1 MATAF
6 EDVPVDLE
14 QYHTDYPVPDQSVKF
29 RLRKKFIDHYADQQ
43 PNWGFGGMGKV
54 VYLTRYSRPVPDED
68 RNEFWFETVQRVVEG
83 TFSLLK
89 RHARKNGLPWNERK
103 MNLKAQNM
111 YRDIF
116 EFLWTPPG
124 RGLWA
129 MGTSLT
135 EEKGVYMSLFNC
147 AFVSTAEKRGDNT
160 LPYAYMMDASMLGVG
175 VGFDVHEGSRRILGP
190 VTFPEPETY
199 DYVIPDT
206 REGWVNS
213 LRLLM
218 HAYMKRTPMPSFDY
232 SEIREKGK
240 PIKGFGGVSSGPEP
254 LKMLHHHV
262 KDILSLRVGERLTER
277 DVTDIMNRIGQC
289 VIAGNV
295 RRCLPEGTIVHTSE
309 GLLPIEDVKPGMLAK
324 TSEGF
329 VEVTEM
335 VDQGKQE
342 IVEIDSQLGTF
353 KCTPDHRIAVLTAV
367 GTYEWKQ
374 AQELREGDRM
384 VFVDEVSPGTDTEFP
399 DWSYDKPLGSTTC
412 TDITIPELDVDSAW
426 FMGVFHGDGYV
437 YPNFGADENNG
448 HGGFNAHTSIA
459 CDSTHKTMIER
470 VKKQMERFGVNIH
483 MYGPRKD
490 DHSIKVRAQS
500 KQLTW
505 YLAQFKEANTEIKV
519 PEFILR
525 GRPEI
530 RAGYLAGLFDADGS
544 ATSRPTIAVS
554 SVYKSFLEEVQA
566 VYASLGIPTRLRL
579 HRPAK
584 GNWQALYRLQLVG
597 EKAISQFEELVATYS
612 DKYFNSSKTTRS
624 QNDYSFPSEWMQD
637 TATKRVGASRSW
649 SKNSKNK
656 TVATHEDIDDV
667 TVKLVPVEVHEVRH
681 TGEVVH
687 TYDISVPDAKEF
699 VAGPGLL
706 VHNTA
711 QIALGSANSDEFLDL
726 KNYEKNPE
734 RAPYGW
740 ASNNSV
746 KASIGMDY
754 DRVAERSRINGE
766 PGYVWLDNFRRFGR
780 MGEVMPDYG
789 VKGLNPCG
797 EIGLHD
803 YELCNVPEIFLSN
816 HNSKEQFGVSCEYAT
831 LYGKAV
837 SLTRTHWEQANQAML
852 SNRRLGVSVTG
863 VTQFIS
869 DKGIERT
876 ANFLDYGYDVIQAT
890 DAELSNEFS
899 VPRSIRTTSVKPSGT
914 VSLLAGVTPGMHFP
928 ESEFYIRRMRF
939 SKTDQILPMLMEAD
953 YHIEP
958 AETDPENTVVAEFY
972 VSMEGVRSLN
982 DVTMQEQVRLAE
994 FMQRHWADNSVSCT
1008 VTFDPDTE
1016 GKEIANVLRYAQYN
1030 LKAISFL
1037 PKLEGGAY
1045 AQMPYE
1051 EITKEDYE
1059 EKIAGINPDVL
1070 TSDKLQQREAL
1081 GDKYCDS
1088 DGCIIL

>member
-1 MATAF
+1 MHERPHELHLLNAVSHYSLGVDYCQRPFFIYQPYFDMATAF

-29 RLRKKFIDHYADQQ
+29 RLRKRFIDHYADQQ

-89 RHARKNGLPWNERK
+89 RHARKNGLPWNERR
-103 MNLKAQNM
+103 MNLKAQDM

-190 VTFPEPETY
+190 ARFPELETY

-218 HAYMKRTPMPSFDY
+218 HAYMKGAPLPSFDY

-240 PIKGFGGVSSGPEP
+240 PIKGFGGVSSGAEP

-262 KDILSLRVGERLTER
+262 EGILSNRVGERLTER

-295 RRCLPEGTIVHTSE
+295 RR
-309 GLLPIEDVKPGMLAK
+309 
-324 TSEGF
+324 
-329 VEVTEM
+329 
-335 VDQGKQE
+335 
-342 IVEIDSQLGTF
+342 
-353 KCTPDHRIAVLTAV
+353 
-367 GTYEWKQ
+367 
-374 AQELREGDRM
+374 
-384 VFVDEVSPGTDTEFP
+384 
-399 DWSYDKPLGSTTC
+399 
-412 TDITIPELDVDSAW
+412 
-426 FMGVFHGDGYV
+426 
-437 YPNFGADENNG
+437 
-448 HGGFNAHTSIA
+448 
-459 CDSTHKTMIER
+459 
-470 VKKQMERFGVNIH
+470 
-483 MYGPRKD
+483 
-490 DHSIKVRAQS
+490 
-500 KQLTW
+500 
-505 YLAQFKEANTEIKV
+505 
-519 PEFILR
+519 
-525 GRPEI
+525 
-530 RAGYLAGLFDADGS
+530 
-544 ATSRPTIAVS
+544 
-554 SVYKSFLEEVQA
+554 
-566 VYASLGIPTRLRL
+566 
-579 HRPAK
+579 
-584 GNWQALYRLQLVG
+584 
-597 EKAISQFEELVATYS
+597 
-612 DKYFNSSKTTRS
+612 
-624 QNDYSFPSEWMQD
+624 
-637 TATKRVGASRSW
+637 
-649 SKNSKNK
+649 
-656 TVATHEDIDDV
+656 
-667 TVKLVPVEVHEVRH
+667 
-681 TGEVVH
+681 
-687 TYDISVPDAKEF
+687 
-699 VAGPGLL
+699 
-706 VHNTA
+706 TA

-766 PGYVWLDNFRRFGR
+766 PGYVWLNNFRRFGR

-837 SLTRTHWEQANQAML
+837 SLTRTHWKQANQAML

-869 DKGIERT
+869 NNGIEGT

-958 AETDPENTVVAEFY
+958 AESDPENTVVAEFY

-1051 EITKEDYE
+1051 EITKEEYE